1 MRHDRLLP
9 DTLRRSAATRPASFD
24 AGALTVE
31 AVVATASPV
40 PRRDPRGAVFHATR
54 GNIGEP
60 DGVTVAALAAG
71 RKAMRLRTSLDGK
84 TLISATPRYLLVSA
98 EEETEAERV
107 LATIQPNT
115 TEDVNPFSG
124 KLSLLVEPRLPE
136 GTYYLF
142 ADPARLPCLQY
153 AYLSAAQGVQI
164 QRTETWD
171 TLGMKFR
178 AFLDFGAGWLDWRG
192 AHKVPGL

>member
-60 DGVTVAALAAG
+60 DAVTVAALAAG
-71 RKAMRLRTSLDGK
+71 RKAMRGARLTFRSFEIDTGG
-84 TLISATPRYLLVSA
+84 AA
-98 EEETEAERV
+98 F
-107 LATIQPNT
+107 
-115 TEDVNPFSG
+115 FSG
-124 KLSLLVEPRLPE
+124 APDTL
-136 GTYYLF
+136 
-142 ADPARLPCLQY
+142 ACLCR
-153 AYLSAAQGVQI
+153 SRGRR
-164 QRTETWD
+164 RTESV
-171 TLGMKFR
+171 KPPPE
-178 AFLDFGAGWLDWRG
+178 
-192 AHKVPGL
+192 V